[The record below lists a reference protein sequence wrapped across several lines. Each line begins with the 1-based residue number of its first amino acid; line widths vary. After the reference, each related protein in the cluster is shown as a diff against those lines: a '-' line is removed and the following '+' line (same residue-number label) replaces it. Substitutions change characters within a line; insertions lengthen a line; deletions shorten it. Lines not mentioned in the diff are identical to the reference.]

1 MYFRHY
7 PTAETN
13 KNHYCNCFYV
23 SILDFYYD
31 KFEASTL
38 PVYTMSSYID
48 SLLNSECNQEFADP
62 HHCPIRSNA
71 NYATEIVICK
81 LYKLLILL
89 YKVKNIINF
98 TDNLMH

>member
-23 SILDFYYD
+23 FILDFYYD

-62 HHCPIRSNA
+62 TDQIFLRPS
-71 NYATEIVICK
+71 
-81 LYKLLILL
+81 LSYK
-89 YKVKNIINF
+89 KQC
-98 TDNLMH
+98 